1 VGSADRDP
9 TRQASRCVCGDTV
22 SGSNAAWVRELGA
35 DVSIDYRTEEF
46 ATIVH
51 DYDLALDS
59 LGGDNLESSLGVL
72 PRGGKAIGISGPP
85 DPAFAQEIDA
95 SLMLRLATTAL
106 SRGIRRK
113 ARRLREL
120 RVPLHAR

>member
-1 VGSADRDP
+1 MLRFMKQLERSGIPWPVLIHAGAGGVGSIAI
-9 TRQASRCVCGDTV
+9 QLAKHLGASVATTV

-72 PRGGKAIGISGPP
+72 PRGGKASVSP
-85 DPAFAQEIDA
+85 DHPTP
-95 SLMLRLATTAL
+95 R
-106 SRGIRRK
+106 SRKRSTR
-113 ARRLREL
+113 A
-120 RVPLHAR
+120 